1 VLKKIPTDQTRLGMY
16 IQSFEGDWLS
26 HPFWKTK
33 FLLSEP
39 DDLKTLRASGI
50 ASVWIDTGKGLDVA
64 APETAP
70 PAQKPAPPPP
80 AERPPAQCTAA
91 EEMHRASRI
100 LGRARQAVTNLFTE
114 ARLGK
119 AVDVE
124 SCLPVVEEISASVTR
139 NSAALISLARLKTK
153 DEYTYMH
160 SVSVCAL
167 MVALARQLGLDENQT
182 RETGLAGLLHDVGKM
197 VMPEDVLNKPGKL
210 TDEEFAVMKSHPERG
225 HEILLKSGMASEG
238 TLDVC
243 LHHHEKMDGSGYP
256 YRLQGDRISLYARM
270 GAICDVYDAIT
281 SNRPYKAAWDASD
294 SLMRMAKWE
303 GHFDPA
309 IFQAFV
315 KSVGIYPLGSLVK
328 LHSGRLGVV
337 IEQNPGNLTKP
348 VLRVFFSTKSN
359 AAIPMQVLDLSRNHV
374 DDRIVGRENPQD
386 WGFKHLDKLWH

>member
-1 VLKKIPTDQTRLGMY
+1 MY
-16 IQSFEGDWLS
+16 IKSFDGEWLS
-26 HPFWKTK
+26 HPFWRTR
-33 FLLSEP
+33 FLLNGP
-39 DDLKTLRASGI
+39 DDLKALRESGI
-50 ASVWIDTGKGLDVA
+50 AGVWIDTDKGVDVA
-64 APETAP
+64 DLEPQPRERAPT
-70 PAQKPAPPPP
+70 PPP
-80 AERPPAQCTAA
+80 AAEHPPAQCSAA
-91 EEMHRASRI
+91 DEMHRATRI
-100 LGRARQAVTNLFTE
+100 LGRAKQAVTSLFNE

-124 SCLPVVEEISASVTR
+124 SCLPVVEEISESVSR
-139 NSAALISLARLKTK
+139 NSSALISLARLKTK

-167 MVALARQLGLDENQT
+167 MVALARQLGLNDAQT

-197 VMPEDVLNKPGKL
+197 AMPEEVLNKPGKL

-225 HEILLKSGMASEG
+225 QEILLKSGMASEG

-270 GAICDVYDAIT
+270 GAICDVYDAVT
-281 SNRPYKAAWDASD
+281 SNRPYKTAWTPSD

-303 GHFDPA
+303 GHFDPTL
-309 IFQAFV
+309 FQAFV
-315 KSVGIYPLGSLVK
+315 KSVGIYPIGSLVK
-328 LHSGRLGVV
+328 LHSGRLGMV

-359 AAIPMQVLDLSRNHV
+359 AAIPMQVLDLSKNHIK
-374 DDRIVGRENPQD
+374 DRIVGREDPNQ

>member
-1 VLKKIPTDQTRLGMY
+1 MRKKISLDQVKLGMY
-16 IQSFEGDWLS
+16 IQSFEGEWLS
-26 HPFWKTK
+26 HPFWRSR
-33 FLLSEP
+33 FLLNEP
-39 DDLKTLRASGI
+39 GDLKALRESGI
-50 ASVWIDTGKGLDVA
+50 AGVWIDTDKGLDVA
-64 APETAP
+64 VLEPESPERAS
-70 PAQKPAPPPP
+70 PPP
-80 AERPPAQCTAA
+80 AAEHPPAQCSAA
-91 EEMHRASRI
+91 DEMHRATRI

-124 SCLPVVEEISASVTR
+124 SCLPVVEEISESVTR

-167 MVALARQLGLDENQT
+167 MVALARQLGLNETQT

-197 VMPEDVLNKPGKL
+197 AMPEDVLNKPGKL

-225 HEILLKSGMASEG
+225 HQILLKSGMASEG

-270 GAICDVYDAIT
+270 GAICDVYDAVT
-281 SNRPYKAAWDASD
+281 SNRPYKNAWDASE
-294 SLMRMAKWE
+294 SLMRMAQWE
-303 GHFDPA
+303 GHFDPT

-315 KSVGIYPLGSLVK
+315 KSVGIYPIGSLVK

-337 IEQNPGNLTKP
+337 IEQNPGSLTKP

-359 AAIPMQVLDLSRNHV
+359 AAIPMQVLDLSENHIS
-374 DDRIVGRENPQD
+374 DRIVGREDPNQ
-386 WGFKHLDKLWH
+386 WGFKHLDRLWH